1 MTTQNSATDKESII
15 SMYMEYTLEHNKKPD
30 SVYLFAKA
38 NNISEADFYKEF
50 GTLESVDKAI
60 FGLFFSKTVTL
71 IEKDPAYAEY
81 ETKNKLLSFYFTF
94 FEMLTMNRSYV
105 TMTLKE
111 HKNMLKNLSQ
121 LTSLRNDFRN
131 YIGEILDENYLLKQE
146 KVQKIQLKGL
156 QESAWIQFLFTLK
169 FWIEDDS
176 AAFEKTDIFIEKSV
190 KLSFELINIAPIDSL
205 IDFGK
210 FLFKEKTQK
219 M

>member
-1 MTTQNSATDKESII
+1 MTTQNSTTDKESII
-15 SMYMEYTLEHNKKPD
+15 SMYMDYTLENSKKPE

-38 NNISEADFYKEF
+38 NHITEADFYKEF
-50 GTLESVDKAI
+50 GTLEAVDKAI
-60 FGLFFSKTVTL
+60 FGLFFSKTTAL
-71 IEKDPAYAEY
+71 ISKDPAYQEY

-105 TMTLKE
+105 LLTLKE

-121 LTSLRNDFRN
+121 LSPLRNDFKN
-131 YIGEILDENYLLKQE
+131 FIGEIMDDTYLLKQE
-146 KVQKIQLKGL
+146 KIQEIQLKGL
-156 QESAWIQFLFTLK
+156 KESAWIQFLMTLK
-169 FWIEDDS
+169 FWMDDES

-210 FLFKEKTQK
+210 FLFKEKTQRR
-219 M
+219 

>member
-1 MTTQNSATDKESII
+1 MATKNKTDKESII
-15 SMYMEYTLEHNKKPD
+15 TMYMEYTLENSKKPD

-38 NNISEADFYKEF
+38 NSITEADFYKEF
-50 GTLESVDKAI
+50 GTLEAIDKAI
-60 FGLFFSKTVTL
+60 FGLFFSKTIAL

-105 TMTLKE
+105 TLTLKE

-121 LTSLRNDFRN
+121 LASLRNDFKN